1 MHLSRRERFSLKR
14 QIIDVL
20 DGERDWDFR
29 RINLLLIEYG
39 CRPLGGY
46 GNDDFSF
53 EDSISDV
60 PDADLLEIYSLV
72 TGATPA
78 EAQGQIEE
86 TDSSLW
92 SSGYV
97 RVFLSHSA
105 QHKQFIGE
113 VADELAVSGIHAFVA
128 HDTMEYEQPW
138 QDQIEHGLR
147 TMQAFV
153 ALVHPEFLSSA
164 WCQQE
169 LGWALGRSVPRYV
182 IRYPV
187 DPAGFIGRTQ
197 WPQGN
202 GMSAREVAA
211 LILEWVSKNPEF
223 SDQIVDGLLASLS
236 SAQNYIDAGA
246 TARRI
251 ATIDT
256 LTPEQWDRLAEVYYS
271 NEQVGRAGLV
281 GKALG
286 PYYRS
291 HGKTWPPLQPAEPNI
306 S

>member
-1 MHLSRRERFSLKR
+1 MVE
-14 QIIDVL
+14 VL
-20 DGERDWDFR
+20 DRNRGWDFR
-29 RINLLLIEYG
+29 RVNLLLIEYG
-39 CRPLGGY
+39 CEPIGGY
-46 GNDDFSF
+46 NNSDFTL
-53 EDSISDV
+53 EDSIKDV
-60 PDADLLEIYSLV
+60 PDADLLEIFSII
-72 TGATPA
+72 TGI
-78 EAQGQIEE
+78 ERSEVQGQIED
-86 TDSSLW
+86 TGSSIW

-105 QHKQFIGE
+105 HHKQFIGQ

-138 QDQIEHGLR
+138 QDQIENGLR

-153 ALVHPEFLSSA
+153 ALVHPEFLTSP

-169 LGWALGRSVPRYV
+169 VGWALGRGVPRYV

-202 GMSAREVAA
+202 DLTTREVAA
-211 LILEWVSKNPEF
+211 LILEWVSRIPEF
-223 SDQIVDGLLASLS
+223 SDQIVDGLLAALS
-236 SAQNYIDAGA
+236 AAQNYLDAGT
-246 TARRI
+246 TARRL

-256 LTPEQWDRLAEVYYS
+256 LTPQQWTKLADIYHS
-271 NEQVGRAGLV
+271 NDQVGRAGLV
-281 GKALG
+281 GQALA

-291 HGKTWPPLQPAEPNI
+291 HDREWPPARPTQPDPI
-306 S
+306 

>member
-1 MHLSRRERFSLKR
+1 VPLSRRERFSLKS
-14 QIIDVL
+14 QVVDVL
-20 DGERDWDFR
+20 DGDRDWDFR

-39 CRPLGGY
+39 CEPIGGY
-46 GNDDFSF
+46 NNDDFTF
-53 EDSISDV
+53 QDSIKDVSDT
-60 PDADLLEIYSLV
+60 DLLEIYSIV
-72 TGATPA
+72 TGTEPA
-78 EAQGQIEE
+78 EVQSQIEDVE
-86 TDSSLW
+86 SSLW
-92 SSGYV
+92 KSGYV

-105 QHKQFIGE
+105 HHKQFIGQ

-153 ALVHPEFLSSA
+153 AIVHPEFLPSA

-169 LGWALGRSVPRYV
+169 VGWALGRGVPRYV

-197 WPQGN
+197 WPQAGEL
-202 GMSAREVAA
+202 SAPQVAA
-211 LILEWVSKNPEF
+211 LVLEWVSRIPEF

-236 SAQNYIDAGA
+236 AADNYIDAGA

-256 LTPEQWDRLAEVYYS
+256 LTPQQWTKLAEIYHS
-271 NEQVGRAGLV
+271 NDQVRRAGLV
-281 GKALG
+281 GQALA
-286 PYYRS
+286 PYYRG
-291 HGKTWPPLQPAEPNI
+291 HGQPWPPTQPGAF
-306 S
+306 

>member
-1 MHLSRRERFSLKR
+1 M
-14 QIIDVL
+14 L
-20 DGERDWDFR
+20 DNDKDWDYR
-29 RINLLLIEYG
+29 RVNLLLIEYG
-39 CRPLGGY
+39 CEPLGGY
-46 GNDDFSF
+46 NNENFAF
-53 EDSISDV
+53 EDSIKNAA
-60 PDADLLEIYSLV
+60 DADLLEIFSII
-72 TGATPA
+72 TGVEPA
-78 EAQGQIEE
+78 VAQGQIEDAE
-86 TDSSLW
+86 SSIW

-105 QHKQFIGE
+105 HHKQFIGQ

-138 QDQIEHGLR
+138 QDQIESGLR

-153 ALVHPEFLSSA
+153 ALVHPEFLTSP

-169 LGWALGRSVPRYV
+169 VGWALGRGVPRYV

-202 GMSAREVAA
+202 DLSARQVAA
-211 LILEWVSKNPEF
+211 LILGWVSRIPEF
-223 SDQIVDGLLASLS
+223 SDQIVEGLLAALS
-236 SAQNYIDAGA
+236 ASQNYIDAGA
-246 TARRI
+246 TARRL

-256 LTPEQWDRLAEVYYS
+256 LTTHQWTKLAEIYHS
-271 NEQVGRAGLV
+271 NDQVGRAGVV
-281 GKALG
+281 GQALT

-291 HGKTWPPLQPAEPNI
+291 HGQAWPPAQPTQPDPF
-306 S
+306 